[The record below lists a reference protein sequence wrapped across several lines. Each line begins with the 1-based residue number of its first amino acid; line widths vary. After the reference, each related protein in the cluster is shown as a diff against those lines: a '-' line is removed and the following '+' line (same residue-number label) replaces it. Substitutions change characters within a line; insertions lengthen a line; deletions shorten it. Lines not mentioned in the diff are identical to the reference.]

1 MPQSQL
7 QPLPHPDIVRPATF
21 TVAHP
26 SPRNVADPSPSSEE
40 HKEQLAT
47 KWWMAEEFQSKGT
60 VCLLCTR
67 SHGLNENQAFSVAR
81 RHNMSEG
88 DLLFGAN
95 RQLGFWAHITHALP
109 QRRVGSVF
117 GYVRRIYQPLKSGGK
132 WSIEDDATL
141 AQVSEALE
149 RPKKEC
155 LNRFQKCIE
164 HKDTRRKGKWTAE
177 EESRLTEIVKS
188 LGWVA
193 RLMDQK
199 RTATQCRNKWY
210 DYMVPAMLNDGK
222 SRRWSVA
229 DTFILVH
236 KIASLDLDREEDIEW
251 YSLPDEKWDF
261 WTIHK
266 LQQRWG
272 QLKTSVT
279 SEGATHRRG
288 YSFTLHRPL
297 NTDTI
302 QEIVQRLLE
311 KSPPTS

>member
-1 MPQSQL
+1 MSSS
-7 QPLPHPDIVRPATF
+7 QPLPDLVRSAAF
-21 TVAHP
+21 TVANP
-26 SPRNVADPSPSSEE
+26 SLRNVADPSPSSEE
-40 HKEQLAT
+40 HREQLAT
-47 KWWMAEEFQSKGT
+47 KWWTAEEFRSKGI
-60 VCLLCTR
+60 LCREGKYTDSETECIR
-67 SHGLNENQAFSVAR
+67 SVI
-81 RHNMSEG
+81 SEYME
-88 DLLFGAN
+88 
-95 RQLGFWAHITHALP
+95 LGFWAHITRALP
-109 QRRVGSVF
+109 ERRVASVF

-141 AQVSEALE
+141 AQVVEMYGRDWDKVSEALE

-188 LGWVA
+188 LGWVGSSSLPPRIPWTEVA

-251 YSLPDEKWDF
+251 YSLPDEKWDY

-272 QLKTSVT
+272 QLKTTVT

-288 YSFTLHRPL
+288 
-297 NTDTI
+297 
-302 QEIVQRLLE
+302 
-311 KSPPTS
+311 